1 MHQQS
6 YNYTEF
12 LEDTASH
19 FDLKGVAG
27 RIKTWKIRSALHQ
40 CHVDFL
46 EVERK
51 ITFGLERVAGRILQC
66 NNYPPTFY
74 NQFSQRT
81 QKKKQK
87 TNFLGRNIGQR
98 IYLHGSGGETRIKCV
113 EYAVQIFLQVVK
125 LCIYI
130 EVCVYFCV
138 CICAMMRRDKNK
150 LC

>member
-74 NQFSQRT
+74 NQLS
-81 QKKKQK
+81 QK
-87 TNFLGRNIGQR
+87 THKKRSKSPIFW
-98 IYLHGSGGETRIKCV
+98 GEILDK
-113 EYAVQIFLQVVK
+113 EFISMGP
-125 LCIYI
+125 
-130 EVCVYFCV
+130 EE
-138 CICAMMRRDKNK
+138 RRE
-150 LC
+150 